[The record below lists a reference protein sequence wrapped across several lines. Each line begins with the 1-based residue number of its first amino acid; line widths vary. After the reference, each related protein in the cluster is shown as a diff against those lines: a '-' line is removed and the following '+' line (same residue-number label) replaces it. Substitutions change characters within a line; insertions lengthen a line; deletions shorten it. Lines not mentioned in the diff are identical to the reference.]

1 MANLCGHSGFALGI
15 KYSRIYN
22 KYSDTRRV
30 FLVYRDEYELDINV
44 SVLTPVSIILSIQP
58 LTHKCTFCVS
68 HEALLP
74 KPL

>member
-1 MANLCGHSGFALGI
+1 MSSLCGNSGFALGI

-22 KYSDTRRV
+22 KYSDTRR
-30 FLVYRDEYELDINV
+30 FSVYRDEYGLDFNV
-44 SVLTPVSIILSIQP
+44 SELTPVSIILSIQP

-68 HEALLP
+68 YEALLP